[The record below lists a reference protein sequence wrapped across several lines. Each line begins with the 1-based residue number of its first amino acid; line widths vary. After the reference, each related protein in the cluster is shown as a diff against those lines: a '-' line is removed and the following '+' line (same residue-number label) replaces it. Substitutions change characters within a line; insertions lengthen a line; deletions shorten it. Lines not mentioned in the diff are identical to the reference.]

1 MSAFAA
7 PQPSPEVYNRIARI
21 AAATAKS
28 DVAFVTLRINRKLTV
43 IGTYGMYVRPQ
54 DGNWDAV
61 QKLVRVANITFV
73 ANVKRDANFKNH
85 PLLTAAPFS
94 KNLLHVPVQGHDADV
109 EASISLV
116 NIGMKWPLTA
126 TVTGILTE
134 LAMLV
139 GDALKMDGTVT
150 DRSRDPKA
158 QEIEGFCET
167 RTTTS
172 EEPAVDTSGRFLL
185 STLSHK
191 TSIRHRNDVAYITLR
206 RWSKPIKNY
215 QLKALTICKADP
227 DSKFVDAIANEVAT
241 HVRQI
246 FGGPRFGCVM
256 PVPCGHS
263 KTTDCMAV
271 QIAKRVARILDVP
284 FVDGLEGSN
293 RPGSSHPRKN
303 ARLCPPKLKTAQK
316 YDSVLLLDDVASSGR
331 HIELSVL
338 SLQDIAKHITAIAW
352 IGPN

>member
-1 MSAFAA
+1 MSAFSA
-7 PQPSPEVYNRIARI
+7 PQPLPEIYNRIARI

-28 DVAFVTLRINRKLTV
+28 DVAFVTLRINRKLIV
-43 IGTYGMYVRPQ
+43 IGTHGMYVRPQ
-54 DGNWDAV
+54 DGNWDPV

-94 KNLLHVPVQGHDADV
+94 KNLLHVPVQGNDADV
-109 EASISLV
+109 EAAISLV

-139 GDALKMDGTVT
+139 GDALRMDGTVSTRGNDQTAEAT
-150 DRSRDPKA
+150 D
-158 QEIEGFCET
+158 GFSET
-167 RTTTS
+167 QTTT
-172 EEPAVDTSGRFLL
+172 PDAAAVDTSGRFLL
-185 STLSHK
+185 STLLHK
-191 TSIRHRNDVAYITLR
+191 TSIRHRNDVVYITLR
-206 RWSKPIKNY
+206 RWSKSIKNY
-215 QLKALTICKADP
+215 QLKALTICKTNP
-227 DSKFVDAIANEVAT
+227 DSKFVDAIAKEVAT

-271 QIAKRVARILDVP
+271 QIAKRVALILDVP
-284 FVDGLEGSN
+284 FVDGLEGSS
-293 RPGSSHPRKN
+293 RPGTSHPRKN
-303 ARLCPPKLKTAQK
+303 ARLSAPKLKTARK
-316 YDSVLLLDDVASSGR
+316 FESVLLLDDVASSGR

-338 SLQDIAKHITAIAW
+338 TLHKIAKHITAIAW